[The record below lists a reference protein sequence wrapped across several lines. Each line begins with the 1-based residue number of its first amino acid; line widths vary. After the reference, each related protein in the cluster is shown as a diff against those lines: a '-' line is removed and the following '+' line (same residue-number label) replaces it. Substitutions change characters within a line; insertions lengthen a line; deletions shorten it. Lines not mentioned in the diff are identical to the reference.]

1 MRARC
6 THHVDDHRPFQNNY
20 FVAGGNSD
28 GPERVGLR
36 RVIGRGHQEH
46 FQLLSPLL
54 VVARRRHSHRSHPR
68 LVLHLVKVRL
78 SN

>member
-6 THHVDDHRPFQNNY
+6 TQCRRPPPLSKQL

-54 VVARRRHSHRSHPR
+54 VVARRRHSHRRHPR